1 MVTVLAD
8 PALYAF
14 TGGEPPT
21 LAMLDS
27 RYASQ
32 VAGSGLPGEDWY
44 NWIVR
49 LEGASIGFVQAT
61 TTEAGAELAWV
72 IGVPWQGH
80 GYATEAAMAM
90 RDWLVSIGVDRF
102 SAHIHPHHAASAAVA
117 QRLKLW
123 PTGVLDEDGESIW
136 ASAAIPPNLRTG
148 LLRGGVD
155 H

>member
-8 PALYAF
+8 PELYGF
-14 TGGEPPT
+14 SGGEPPT
-21 LAMLDS
+21 LTMLES
-27 RYASQ
+27 RYTSQ
-32 VAGSGLPGEDWY
+32 VDGSGHPGEDWC

-49 LEGASIGFVQAT
+49 LDDASIGFVQAT

-102 SAHIHPHHAASAAVA
+102 SARIHPHHAASAAVA
-117 QRLKLW
+117 QRLELR

-136 ASAAIPPNLRTG
+136 ASTYTPPNSGDTR
-148 LLRGGVD
+148 RPP
-155 H
+155 